1 MFTTVSSAASKRLPD
16 TSYNRREKQAIASRN
31 NWITFEI
38 HLQDPELVMD
48 KGSTSRVQD

>member
-1 MFTTVSSAASKRLPD
+1 MFTTVSSSASKRLPD

-38 HLQDPELVMD
+38 QDPELVMD